1 MKHRPDGRELL
12 IEARRTFKERLLP
25 ALPDDLRYDALMV
38 INALG
43 VAAREWAT
51 DATETAA
58 LLESVNALLGDDGP
72 APSVA
77 EAERRLARAI
87 RAGHFDAHTHRE
99 TLLDALGAL
108 TRARLQV
115 DNPKQLEQRPRSI

>member
-38 INALG
+38 VNTLG
-43 VAAREWAT
+43 IVAREWAT
-51 DATETAA
+51 DTTEAAA

-87 RAGHFDAHTHRE
+87 RTGRFDAQTRRE
-99 TLLDALGAL
+99 ALLNALGAL
-108 TRARLQV
+108 TRARLRV
-115 DNPKQLEQRPRSI
+115 DSPKMVE